1 MADDGERMG
10 TYNGH
15 LGTVWDLD
23 PSWCSTFLITA
34 GADQKVM
41 LWEVETGD
49 DLLTYE
55 HGGPVRSV
63 AFNEIANK
71 FVSCNDNFS
80 DNPPSINIY
89 EFNSTDPMSSSREPL
104 KQFKLE
110 MSCKATR
117 VCWVNYRNQLDGGIL
132 VTLEDGRIQIL
143 DPETGD
149 VLEEEKVHSKQV
161 KRISMN
167 KDKTLLFT
175 ASEDCTGKM
184 LDADTLETLITYET
198 DRPVNAIVPHPTKD
212 HVLLG
217 GGQDA
222 MSVTTTSGRVG
233 KFECRF
239 FERIYNTEIGR
250 VKGHFGPINA
260 IAINPD
266 GRSYASGAEDG
277 YIRLHHFDQAYIEM
291 KDPVPEEEIKDG
303 KGDNSTELG
312 RA

>member
-149 VLEEEKVHSKQV
+149 VLEEEKAKKKKRGKKRRTYRMKV
-161 KRISMN
+161 KR
-167 KDKTLLFT
+167 LL
-175 ASEDCTGKM
+175 
-184 LDADTLETLITYET
+184 
-198 DRPVNAIVPHPTKD
+198 
-212 HVLLG
+212 
-217 GGQDA
+217 Q
-222 MSVTTTSGRVG
+222 TTSLLRMAA
-233 KFECRF
+233 KRKSFLM
-239 FERIYNTEIGR
+239 
-250 VKGHFGPINA
+250 P
-260 IAINPD
+260 
-266 GRSYASGAEDG
+266 
-277 YIRLHHFDQAYIEM
+277 QM
-291 KDPVPEEEIKDG
+291 
-303 KGDNSTELG
+303 NSTYPIFPSLSRKSHPFELNDG
-312 RA
+312 